1 MLLDW
6 LTFIIVFILLTIFSV
21 AVFLLIKSIHFVP
34 QSIKCTVERL
44 GKYSRTLD
52 SGLSFTIPLVEKISN
67 NIDIREQV
75 MDVPRQDVITKDNAM
90 VTVDGVV
97 FWRVFDAEKSTYRI
111 SDLDEAI
118 MQLTVTNIR
127 NVMGSMDLDD
137 LLSKRNEINKILLK
151 DIDLATDPWGIK
163 VERVE
168 IKDIT
173 PPEDMV
179 NSMARQMKAER
190 NKRASILESEGLR
203 YAAIKQAEGEKQAM
217 ILKAEGQKE
226 AGILEA
232 EGYKIAEILKAE
244 ARKQASIL
252 EAEVQ
257 KESAIYEAGAI
268 ERKAEAEAKATELV
282 SKAIK
287 EGDIQAINYFI
298 AQKYIEALQSI
309 ASADNQKLIMMPL
322 EVTNLVSSIS
332 GIGEI
337 AKEIFANKQIVK
349 HTEPKN

>member
-1 MLLDW
+1 MSLDW
-6 LTFIIVFILLTIFSV
+6 FAFTWVFILLTMVAIAITLFIRSV
-21 AVFLLIKSIHFVP
+21 NFVH
-34 QSIKCTVERL
+34 QGMKYTVERL
-44 GKYSRTLD
+44 GKYSRTL
-52 SGLSFTIPLVEKISN
+52 SPGFNLTTPLFERVSN
-67 NIDIREQV
+67 RIDIREQV

-97 FWRVFDAEKSTYRI
+97 FWRVFDAEKATYRI
-111 SDLDEAI
+111 SKLDDAI

-137 LLSKRNEINKILLK
+137 LLSKRNEINKVLLK
-151 DIDLATDPWGIK
+151 DIDKATDPWGIK

-173 PPEDMV
+173 PPEDLV

-190 NKRASILESEGLR
+190 NKRASLLEAEGLQ
-203 YAAIKQAEGEKQAM
+203 YAAIKQAEGEKESM
-217 ILKAEGQKE
+217 ILKAQGKKDSE
-226 AGILEA
+226 ILEA
-232 EGYKIAEILKAE
+232 EGYKIAEILRAE
-244 ARKQASIL
+244 ARKQSNIL

-298 AQKYIEALQSI
+298 AQKYVEALKSI

-322 EVTNLVSSIS
+322 EATNLVSSIS
-332 GIGEI
+332 GIGDI
-337 AKEIFANKQIVK
+337 AKEIFVNKQKTKVNL
-349 HTEPKN
+349 EE